1 MGTYDFDRV
10 TDRRGTNC
18 GRWDTMDD
26 KYGRNDLIHL
36 GVADMDFVSPS
47 AITGAFAEITK
58 AGIFGYTDLNEG
70 FYNGIIRWYQKQYAI
85 EIEKD
90 WIVFCPRINIASSIC
105 VAEYTKPGEKVMMHT
120 PAYGPLKS
128 AIVKNDREMTA
139 SPLKRSGDTYVID
152 FDQMEKAVTKDTR
165 MLILCSPHNPT
176 GRVFTEQELKRIGD
190 FCVKHDL
197 ILFSDEIHAD
207 IVRRGIE
214 SRTVLSLA
222 GKIREKLIVASSP
235 TKTFNVPG
243 VIVSYMIIPDKELRG
258 RIRRVIDRIGMHNP
272 SIFAVAAVEKGYTE
286 CDDWYEEMSV
296 YIDRNEDFVRTYFAG
311 HFPELHILRREGTYL
326 LWIDYSGL
334 GLTEE
339 EMEKWLVEKAHVS
352 VYMGSVFGEDGKG
365 YLRLNL
371 ASPRAVLEEALARMN
386 EAYAAVPKPDD
397 L

>member
-1 MGTYDFDRV
+1 MGTYDFDKI

-18 GRWDTMDD
+18 GRWDTMDS
-26 KYGRNDLIHL
+26 KYGRNDLLHL
-36 GVADMDFVSPS
+36 GVADMDFVSPH
-47 AITGAFAEITK
+47 AITEAFAEITR

-70 FYNGIIRWYQKQYAI
+70 FYNGIIRWYRKQYGV
-85 EIEKD
+85 ELEKD

-120 PAYGPLKS
+120 PAYGPLKN
-128 AIVKNDREMTA
+128 AILKNDREMTV

-152 FDQMEKAVTKDTR
+152 YEQMEKAVTEDTR

-176 GRVFTEQELKRIGD
+176 GRVFTREELERLGA

-207 IVRRGIE
+207 IIRKGIE

-222 GKIREKLIVASSP
+222 GKIRDRLIVASSL

-243 VIVSYMIIPDKELRG
+243 VIVSYMIIPDKKLRE
-258 RIRRVIDRIGMHNP
+258 RIRTVIDRIGMHNP
-272 SIFAVAAVEKGYTE
+272 SIFAVAAVEKGYTQ
-286 CDDWYEEMSV
+286 CDDWYEEMLD
-296 YIDRNEDFVRTYFAG
+296 YIDGNEDYVRAYFAG
-311 HFPELHILRREGTYL
+311 HFPELQILRREGTYL

-339 EMEKWLVEKAHVS
+339 EMEKWFIERANVS
-352 VYMGSVFGEDGKG
+352 VYMGSVFGEEGKG
-365 YLRLNL
+365 YIRLNL
-371 ASPRAVLEEALARMN
+371 ASPRAVLAEALARMSA
-386 EAYAAVPKPDD
+386 AYAAVRDCG
-397 L
+397 

>member
-26 KYGRNDLIHL
+26 KYGRNDLVHL

-139 SPLKRSGDTYVID
+139 SPLKRSGDIYVID
-152 FDQMEKAVTKDTR
+152 FEQMENAVTNDTR

-176 GRVFTEQELKRIGD
+176 GRVFTEQELKLIGD

-339 EMEKWLVEKAHVS
+339 EMEKWLIEKAHVS

-386 EAYAAVPKPDD
+386 EAYAAVLKPDD

>member
-152 FDQMEKAVTKDTR
+152 FEQMENAVTKDTR

-176 GRVFTEQELKRIGD
+176 GRVFTEQELKLIGD

-339 EMEKWLVEKAHVS
+339 EMEKWLIEKAHVS

-386 EAYAAVPKPDD
+386 EAYAAVLKPDD

>member
-152 FDQMEKAVTKDTR
+152 FEQMENAVTNDTR

-176 GRVFTEQELKRIGD
+176 GRVFTEQELKLIGD

-339 EMEKWLVEKAHVS
+339 EMEKWLIEKAHVS

-386 EAYAAVPKPDD
+386 EAYAAVLKPDD